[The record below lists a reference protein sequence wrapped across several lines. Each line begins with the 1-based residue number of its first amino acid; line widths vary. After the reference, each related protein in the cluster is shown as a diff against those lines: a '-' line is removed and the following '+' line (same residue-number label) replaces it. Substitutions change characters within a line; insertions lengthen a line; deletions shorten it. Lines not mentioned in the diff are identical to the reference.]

1 MSQRSARPGA
11 TSRLLPRVSRSS
23 KMRSSMRSDCAS
35 RPMRGSRL
43 VGLLSMIITRVLGSG
58 LLAQEISRKQ
68 AAQARTRIVFVA
80 GKKKQQV
87 PRLVSARERASTFA
101 RDDRLLWHGSC
112 IRDLSQ
118 DRRPPGTRCGGNIGR
133 PMVPGFVRHERE
145 GGGFLGGGG
154 QSAFVGSANG

>member
-58 LLAQEISRKQ
+58 LLEQEIRRKQ
-68 AAQARTRIVFVA
+68 AEQARTRIVFIA
-80 GKKKQQV
+80 SEKKQQV

-101 RDDRLLWHGSC
+101 RDDRFAGHGSR

-118 DRRPPGTRCGGNIGR
+118 DRRPPGSGGGRNIGR
-133 PMVPGFVRHERE
+133 PMVPGFVGHERE
-145 GGGFLGGGG
+145 GGGFLGRGG
-154 QSAFVGSANG
+154 QSEFVGCAKG